1 MKKKSFLILLTLI
14 IVKSSFAQL
23 KSPNASP
30 RSNISQIIGLVSVN
44 LDYSRPSKK
53 SREIFG
59 GLVPYNKIW
68 RTGANNPTTIS
79 FSDYV
84 KINNQLIS
92 GTTQQGQ
99 NSLLEAAGQ
108 VDILVTNAGGPP
120 PGLWSDWDR
129 DDFIRALDANMLT
142 PIALMKALLPEM
154 SARGWGRVVNI
165 TSQSVKAPIGVLGLS
180 NAARTGLTGYVAGTA
195 RQVAGTGVTINNLLP
210 GIHATDRAASLDAG
224 VCKAQGISLEEA
236 QAQRCATIP
245 AGRYGT
251 AAEFGAA
258 CAFLCSQYAGFIV
271 GQNILLDGGAV
282 NATL

>member
-23 KSPNASP
+23 KSPNASQ

-92 GTTQQGQ
+92 AGEYHLYSVPTESTLDLVIYEKTDAWGSLPTFDKSKVIARVSSDFIDLPNTVETFTISFENISNNGSTLNIMWDNKLAIYNIDALTKDKMINNINNVMNNNPSSNDYSRAAMYYFEEDIDIEKAMEWINKAYKDSDDLRYWHLRYKALIYEKAGKLKKALEYAESGYKRAIESKAVDGI
-99 NSLLEAAGQ
+99 NSLE
-108 VDILVTNAGGPP
+108 IIY
-120 PGLWSDWDR
+120 R
-129 DDFIRALDANMLT
+129 R
-142 PIALMKALLPEM
+142 
-154 SARGWGRVVNI
+154 
-165 TSQSVKAPIGVLGLS
+165 LS
-180 NAARTGLTGYVAGTA
+180 E
-195 RQVAGTGVTINNLLP
+195 
-210 GIHATDRAASLDAG
+210 
-224 VCKAQGISLEEA
+224 K
-236 QAQRCATIP
+236 
-245 AGRYGT
+245 
-251 AAEFGAA
+251 
-258 CAFLCSQYAGFIV
+258 
-271 GQNILLDGGAV
+271 
-282 NATL
+282 

>member
-30 RSNISQIIGLVSVN
+30 RSNILQIIGLVSVN

-92 GTTQQGQ
+92 AGEYHLYSVPTESTLDLVIYEKTDAWGSLPTFDKSKVIARVTSDFIDLPNTVETFTISFENISNNGSTLNIMWDNKLAMYNIDALTKDKMINNINNVMNNNPSSNDYSRAAMYYFEEDIDIEKAMEWINKAYKDSDDLRYWHLRYKALIYEKAGKLNKALEYAESGYKRAIESKAVDGI
-99 NSLLEAAGQ
+99 NSLE
-108 VDILVTNAGGPP
+108 IIY
-120 PGLWSDWDR
+120 R
-129 DDFIRALDANMLT
+129 R
-142 PIALMKALLPEM
+142 
-154 SARGWGRVVNI
+154 
-165 TSQSVKAPIGVLGLS
+165 LS
-180 NAARTGLTGYVAGTA
+180 E
-195 RQVAGTGVTINNLLP
+195 
-210 GIHATDRAASLDAG
+210 
-224 VCKAQGISLEEA
+224 K
-236 QAQRCATIP
+236 
-245 AGRYGT
+245 
-251 AAEFGAA
+251 
-258 CAFLCSQYAGFIV
+258 
-271 GQNILLDGGAV
+271 
-282 NATL
+282 

>member
-92 GTTQQGQ
+92 AGEYHLYSIPTESTLDLVIYEKTDAWGSLPTFDKSKVIARLSSDFIDLPNTVETFTISFENISNNGSTLNIMWDNKLAIYNIDALTKDKMINNINNVMNNNPSSNDYSRAAMYYFEEDIDIEKAMEWINKAYKDSDDLRYWHLRYKALIYEKAGKLNKALEYAESGYKRAIESKAVDGI
-99 NSLLEAAGQ
+99 NSLE
-108 VDILVTNAGGPP
+108 IIY
-120 PGLWSDWDR
+120 R
-129 DDFIRALDANMLT
+129 R
-142 PIALMKALLPEM
+142 
-154 SARGWGRVVNI
+154 
-165 TSQSVKAPIGVLGLS
+165 LS
-180 NAARTGLTGYVAGTA
+180 E
-195 RQVAGTGVTINNLLP
+195 
-210 GIHATDRAASLDAG
+210 
-224 VCKAQGISLEEA
+224 K
-236 QAQRCATIP
+236 
-245 AGRYGT
+245 
-251 AAEFGAA
+251 
-258 CAFLCSQYAGFIV
+258 
-271 GQNILLDGGAV
+271 
-282 NATL
+282 

>member
-92 GTTQQGQ
+92 AGEYHLYSVPTESTLDLVIYEKTDAWGSLPTFDKSKVIARVSSDFIDLPNTVETFTISFENISNNGSTLNIMWDNKLAIYNIDALTKDKMINNINYVMNNNPSSNDYSRAAMYYFEEDIDIEKAMEWINKAYKDSDDLRYWHLRYKALIYEKAGKLNKALEYAESGYKRAIESKAVDGI
-99 NSLLEAAGQ
+99 NSLE
-108 VDILVTNAGGPP
+108 IIY
-120 PGLWSDWDR
+120 R
-129 DDFIRALDANMLT
+129 R
-142 PIALMKALLPEM
+142 
-154 SARGWGRVVNI
+154 
-165 TSQSVKAPIGVLGLS
+165 LS
-180 NAARTGLTGYVAGTA
+180 E
-195 RQVAGTGVTINNLLP
+195 
-210 GIHATDRAASLDAG
+210 
-224 VCKAQGISLEEA
+224 K
-236 QAQRCATIP
+236 
-245 AGRYGT
+245 
-251 AAEFGAA
+251 
-258 CAFLCSQYAGFIV
+258 
-271 GQNILLDGGAV
+271 
-282 NATL
+282 

>member
-1 MKKKSFLILLTLI
+1 MKKKSFLLLLSLI

-92 GTTQQGQ
+92 AGEYHLYSVPTESTLDLVIYEKTDAWGSLPTFDKSKVVARVSSDFIDLPNTVETFTISFENISNNGSTLNIMWDNKLAIYNIDALTKDKMIKNINNVMNNNPSSNDYSRAAMYYFEEDIDIEKAMEWINKAYKDSDNLRYWHLRYKALIYEKAGKLNKALEYAESGYKRAIESKAVDGI
-99 NSLLEAAGQ
+99 NSLE
-108 VDILVTNAGGPP
+108 IIY
-120 PGLWSDWDR
+120 R
-129 DDFIRALDANMLT
+129 R
-142 PIALMKALLPEM
+142 
-154 SARGWGRVVNI
+154 
-165 TSQSVKAPIGVLGLS
+165 LS
-180 NAARTGLTGYVAGTA
+180 E
-195 RQVAGTGVTINNLLP
+195 
-210 GIHATDRAASLDAG
+210 
-224 VCKAQGISLEEA
+224 K
-236 QAQRCATIP
+236 
-245 AGRYGT
+245 
-251 AAEFGAA
+251 
-258 CAFLCSQYAGFIV
+258 
-271 GQNILLDGGAV
+271 
-282 NATL
+282 

>member
-92 GTTQQGQ
+92 AGEYHLYSVPTESTLDLVIYEKTDAWGSLPTFDKSKVIARVSSDFIDLSNTVETFTISFENISNNGSTLNIMWDNKLAIYNIDALTKDKMINNINYVMNNNPSSGDYSRAAMYYFEEDIDIEKAMEWINKAYKDSDDLRYWHLRYKALIYEKAGKLNKALEYAESGYKRAIESKAVDGI
-99 NSLLEAAGQ
+99 NSLE
-108 VDILVTNAGGPP
+108 IIY
-120 PGLWSDWDR
+120 R
-129 DDFIRALDANMLT
+129 R
-142 PIALMKALLPEM
+142 
-154 SARGWGRVVNI
+154 
-165 TSQSVKAPIGVLGLS
+165 LS
-180 NAARTGLTGYVAGTA
+180 E
-195 RQVAGTGVTINNLLP
+195 
-210 GIHATDRAASLDAG
+210 
-224 VCKAQGISLEEA
+224 K
-236 QAQRCATIP
+236 
-245 AGRYGT
+245 
-251 AAEFGAA
+251 
-258 CAFLCSQYAGFIV
+258 
-271 GQNILLDGGAV
+271 
-282 NATL
+282 

>member
-1 MKKKSFLILLTLI
+1 MKKKSFLLLLSLI

-92 GTTQQGQ
+92 AGEYHLYSVPTESTLDLVIYEKTDAWGSLPTFDKSKVVARVSSDFIDLPNTVETFTISFENISNNGSTLNIMWDNKLAIYNIDTLTKDKMIKNINNVMNNNPSSNDYSRAAMYYFEEDINIEKAMEWINKAYKDSDNLRYWHLRYKALIYEKAGKLNKALEYAESGYKRAIESKAVDGI
-99 NSLLEAAGQ
+99 NSLE
-108 VDILVTNAGGPP
+108 IIY
-120 PGLWSDWDR
+120 R
-129 DDFIRALDANMLT
+129 R
-142 PIALMKALLPEM
+142 
-154 SARGWGRVVNI
+154 
-165 TSQSVKAPIGVLGLS
+165 LS
-180 NAARTGLTGYVAGTA
+180 E
-195 RQVAGTGVTINNLLP
+195 
-210 GIHATDRAASLDAG
+210 
-224 VCKAQGISLEEA
+224 K
-236 QAQRCATIP
+236 
-245 AGRYGT
+245 
-251 AAEFGAA
+251 
-258 CAFLCSQYAGFIV
+258 
-271 GQNILLDGGAV
+271 
-282 NATL
+282 

>member
-92 GTTQQGQ
+92 AGEYHLYSVPTESTLDLVIYEKTDAWGSLPTFDKSKVIARVSSDFIDLPNTVETFTISFENISNNGSTLNIMWDNKLAIYNIDALTKDKMINNINNVMNNNPSSNDYSRAAMYYFEEDIDIEKAMEWINKAYKDSDDLRYWHLRYKALIYEKAGKLNKALEYAESGYKKAIESKAVDGI
-99 NSLLEAAGQ
+99 NSLE
-108 VDILVTNAGGPP
+108 IIY
-120 PGLWSDWDR
+120 R
-129 DDFIRALDANMLT
+129 R
-142 PIALMKALLPEM
+142 
-154 SARGWGRVVNI
+154 
-165 TSQSVKAPIGVLGLS
+165 LS
-180 NAARTGLTGYVAGTA
+180 E
-195 RQVAGTGVTINNLLP
+195 
-210 GIHATDRAASLDAG
+210 
-224 VCKAQGISLEEA
+224 K
-236 QAQRCATIP
+236 
-245 AGRYGT
+245 
-251 AAEFGAA
+251 
-258 CAFLCSQYAGFIV
+258 
-271 GQNILLDGGAV
+271 
-282 NATL
+282 

>member
-30 RSNISQIIGLVSVN
+30 RSNILQIIGLVSVN

-92 GTTQQGQ
+92 AGEYHLYSVPTESTLDLVIYEKTDAWGSLPTFDKSKVIARVSSDFIDLPNTVETFTISFENISNNGSTLNIMWDNKLAIYNIDALTKDKMINNINNVMNNNPSSNDYSRAAMYYFEEDIDIEKAMEWINKAYKDSDDLRYWHLRYKALIYEKAGKLNKALEYAESGYKRAIESKAVDGI
-99 NSLLEAAGQ
+99 NSLE
-108 VDILVTNAGGPP
+108 IIY
-120 PGLWSDWDR
+120 R
-129 DDFIRALDANMLT
+129 R
-142 PIALMKALLPEM
+142 
-154 SARGWGRVVNI
+154 
-165 TSQSVKAPIGVLGLS
+165 LS
-180 NAARTGLTGYVAGTA
+180 E
-195 RQVAGTGVTINNLLP
+195 
-210 GIHATDRAASLDAG
+210 
-224 VCKAQGISLEEA
+224 K
-236 QAQRCATIP
+236 
-245 AGRYGT
+245 
-251 AAEFGAA
+251 
-258 CAFLCSQYAGFIV
+258 
-271 GQNILLDGGAV
+271 
-282 NATL
+282 

>member
-92 GTTQQGQ
+92 AGEYHLYSVPTESTLDLVIYEKTDAWGSLPTFDKSKVIARVSSDFIDLPNTVETFTISFENISNNGSTLNIMWDNKLAMYNIDALTKDKMINNINNVMNNNPSSNDYSRAAMYYFEEDIDIEKAMEWINKAYKDSDNLRYWHLRYKALIYEKAGKLNKALEYAESGYKRAIESKAVDGI
-99 NSLLEAAGQ
+99 NSLE
-108 VDILVTNAGGPP
+108 IIY
-120 PGLWSDWDR
+120 R
-129 DDFIRALDANMLT
+129 R
-142 PIALMKALLPEM
+142 
-154 SARGWGRVVNI
+154 
-165 TSQSVKAPIGVLGLS
+165 LS
-180 NAARTGLTGYVAGTA
+180 E
-195 RQVAGTGVTINNLLP
+195 
-210 GIHATDRAASLDAG
+210 
-224 VCKAQGISLEEA
+224 K
-236 QAQRCATIP
+236 
-245 AGRYGT
+245 
-251 AAEFGAA
+251 
-258 CAFLCSQYAGFIV
+258 
-271 GQNILLDGGAV
+271 
-282 NATL
+282 

>member
-84 KINNQLIS
+84 KINNQMISAGEYHLYSVPTESTLDLVIYEKTDAWGSLPTFDKSKVIARVSSDFIDLPNTVETFTISFENISNNGSTLNIMWDNKLAIYNIDALTKDKMINNINNVMNNNPSSNDYSRAAMYYFEEDIDIEKAMEWINKAYKDSDDLRYWHLRYKALIYEKAGKLNKALEYAES
-92 GTTQQGQ
+92 GYKRAIESKAVDGI
-99 NSLLEAAGQ
+99 NSLE
-108 VDILVTNAGGPP
+108 IIY
-120 PGLWSDWDR
+120 R
-129 DDFIRALDANMLT
+129 R
-142 PIALMKALLPEM
+142 
-154 SARGWGRVVNI
+154 
-165 TSQSVKAPIGVLGLS
+165 LS
-180 NAARTGLTGYVAGTA
+180 E
-195 RQVAGTGVTINNLLP
+195 
-210 GIHATDRAASLDAG
+210 
-224 VCKAQGISLEEA
+224 K
-236 QAQRCATIP
+236 
-245 AGRYGT
+245 
-251 AAEFGAA
+251 
-258 CAFLCSQYAGFIV
+258 
-271 GQNILLDGGAV
+271 
-282 NATL
+282 

>member
-92 GTTQQGQ
+92 AGEYHLYSVPTESTLDLVIYEKTDAWGSLPTFDKSKVIARVSSDFIDLPNTVETFTISFENISNNGSTLNIMWDNKLAIYNIDALTKDKMINNINNVMNNNPSTNDYSRAAMYYFEEDIDIEKAMEWINKAYKDSDDLRYWHLRYKALIYEKAGKLNKALEYAESGYKRAIESKAVDGI
-99 NSLLEAAGQ
+99 NSLE
-108 VDILVTNAGGPP
+108 IIY
-120 PGLWSDWDR
+120 R
-129 DDFIRALDANMLT
+129 R
-142 PIALMKALLPEM
+142 
-154 SARGWGRVVNI
+154 
-165 TSQSVKAPIGVLGLS
+165 LS
-180 NAARTGLTGYVAGTA
+180 E
-195 RQVAGTGVTINNLLP
+195 
-210 GIHATDRAASLDAG
+210 
-224 VCKAQGISLEEA
+224 K
-236 QAQRCATIP
+236 
-245 AGRYGT
+245 
-251 AAEFGAA
+251 
-258 CAFLCSQYAGFIV
+258 
-271 GQNILLDGGAV
+271 
-282 NATL
+282 

>member
-92 GTTQQGQ
+92 AGKYHLYSVPTESTLDLVIYEKTDAWGSLPTFDKSKVIARVSSDFIDLPNTVETFTISFENISNNGSTLNIMWDNKLAMYNIDALTKDKMINNINNVMNNNPSTNDYSRAAMYYFEEDIDIEKAMEWINKAYKDSDNLRYWHLRYKALIYEKAGKLNKALEYAESGYKRAIESKAVDGI
-99 NSLLEAAGQ
+99 NSLE
-108 VDILVTNAGGPP
+108 IIY
-120 PGLWSDWDR
+120 R
-129 DDFIRALDANMLT
+129 R
-142 PIALMKALLPEM
+142 
-154 SARGWGRVVNI
+154 
-165 TSQSVKAPIGVLGLS
+165 LS
-180 NAARTGLTGYVAGTA
+180 E
-195 RQVAGTGVTINNLLP
+195 
-210 GIHATDRAASLDAG
+210 
-224 VCKAQGISLEEA
+224 K
-236 QAQRCATIP
+236 
-245 AGRYGT
+245 
-251 AAEFGAA
+251 
-258 CAFLCSQYAGFIV
+258 
-271 GQNILLDGGAV
+271 
-282 NATL
+282 

>member
-92 GTTQQGQ
+92 AGEYHLYSVPTESTLDLVIYEKTDAWGSLPTFDKSKVIARVSSDFIDLPNTVETFTISFENISNNGSTLNIMWDNKLAIYNIDALTKDKMINNINNVMNNNPSSNDYSRAAMYYFEENIDIKKAMEWINKAYKDSDNLRYWHLRYKALIYEKAGKLNKALEYAESGYKKAIESKAVDGI
-99 NSLLEAAGQ
+99 NSLE
-108 VDILVTNAGGPP
+108 IIY
-120 PGLWSDWDR
+120 R
-129 DDFIRALDANMLT
+129 R
-142 PIALMKALLPEM
+142 
-154 SARGWGRVVNI
+154 
-165 TSQSVKAPIGVLGLS
+165 LS
-180 NAARTGLTGYVAGTA
+180 
-195 RQVAGTGVTINNLLP
+195 
-210 GIHATDRAASLDAG
+210 
-224 VCKAQGISLEEA
+224 KK
-236 QAQRCATIP
+236 
-245 AGRYGT
+245 
-251 AAEFGAA
+251 
-258 CAFLCSQYAGFIV
+258 
-271 GQNILLDGGAV
+271 
-282 NATL
+282 

>member
-14 IVKSSFAQL
+14 IVTSSFAQL

-92 GTTQQGQ
+92 AGEYHLYSVPTESTLDLVIYEKTDAWGSLPTFDKSKVIARISSDFIDLPNTVETFTISFENISNNGSTLNIMWDNKLAIYNIDALTKDKMINNINNVMNNNPSSNDYSRAAMYYFEEDIDIEKAMEWINKAYKDSDDLRYWHLRYKALIYEKAGKLNKALDYAESGYKRAIESNAVDGI
-99 NSLLEAAGQ
+99 NSLE
-108 VDILVTNAGGPP
+108 IIY
-120 PGLWSDWDR
+120 R
-129 DDFIRALDANMLT
+129 R
-142 PIALMKALLPEM
+142 
-154 SARGWGRVVNI
+154 
-165 TSQSVKAPIGVLGLS
+165 LS
-180 NAARTGLTGYVAGTA
+180 E
-195 RQVAGTGVTINNLLP
+195 
-210 GIHATDRAASLDAG
+210 
-224 VCKAQGISLEEA
+224 K
-236 QAQRCATIP
+236 
-245 AGRYGT
+245 
-251 AAEFGAA
+251 
-258 CAFLCSQYAGFIV
+258 
-271 GQNILLDGGAV
+271 
-282 NATL
+282 

>member
-92 GTTQQGQ
+92 AGEYHLYSVPTESTLDLVIYEKTDAWGSLPTFDKSKVIARVSSDFIDLPNTVETFTISFENISNSGSTLNIMWDNKLAIYNIDALTKDKMINNINNVMNNNPSSNDYSRAAMYYFEEDIDIEKAMEWINKAYKDSDDLRYWHLRYKALIYEKAGKLNKALEYAESGYKRAIESKAVDGI
-99 NSLLEAAGQ
+99 NSLE
-108 VDILVTNAGGPP
+108 IIY
-120 PGLWSDWDR
+120 R
-129 DDFIRALDANMLT
+129 R
-142 PIALMKALLPEM
+142 
-154 SARGWGRVVNI
+154 
-165 TSQSVKAPIGVLGLS
+165 LS
-180 NAARTGLTGYVAGTA
+180 E
-195 RQVAGTGVTINNLLP
+195 
-210 GIHATDRAASLDAG
+210 
-224 VCKAQGISLEEA
+224 K
-236 QAQRCATIP
+236 
-245 AGRYGT
+245 
-251 AAEFGAA
+251 
-258 CAFLCSQYAGFIV
+258 
-271 GQNILLDGGAV
+271 
-282 NATL
+282 

>member
-30 RSNISQIIGLVSVN
+30 RSNISQIIGLVSIN

-92 GTTQQGQ
+92 AGEYHLYSVPTESTLDLVIYEKTDAWGSLPTFDKSKVIAKVSSDFIDLPNTVETFTISFENISNNGSTLNIMWDNKLAIYNIDALTKDKMINNINNVMNNNPSSNDYSRAAMYYFEEDIDIEKAMEWINKAYKDSDDLRYWHLRYKALIYEKAGKLNKALEYAESGYKRAIESKAVDGI
-99 NSLLEAAGQ
+99 NSLE
-108 VDILVTNAGGPP
+108 IIY
-120 PGLWSDWDR
+120 R
-129 DDFIRALDANMLT
+129 R
-142 PIALMKALLPEM
+142 
-154 SARGWGRVVNI
+154 
-165 TSQSVKAPIGVLGLS
+165 LS
-180 NAARTGLTGYVAGTA
+180 E
-195 RQVAGTGVTINNLLP
+195 
-210 GIHATDRAASLDAG
+210 
-224 VCKAQGISLEEA
+224 K
-236 QAQRCATIP
+236 
-245 AGRYGT
+245 
-251 AAEFGAA
+251 
-258 CAFLCSQYAGFIV
+258 
-271 GQNILLDGGAV
+271 
-282 NATL
+282 